1 MLGRLEVMGSHE
13 EAFGVSDEGMDP
25 GEEEMES
32 MVGLFGWRLR
42 RNYARYLQGEEP
54 GAWRA
59 IAADLRRDFPQGAS
73 DLEAIRREIMGR
85 AEAAG
90 LEEKNIATLIAP
102 AEADAVARTGAV
114 VLDAAE
120 LERAPTL
127 VPLIRQFRRFAD
139 RLVFLGESDTARE
152 LAGHLAGQ
160 GREIQYVP
168 ERSPDAVTTAL
179 KRIGGRGLAGV
190 SYFGPDE
197 AAGPVRTAAA
207 VLGLAFV
214 QPALSIELI
223 LRGFGVDPEL
233 AARVAPE
240 IEQALGLGREA

>member
-120 LERAPTL
+120 LERAPT
-127 VPLIRQFRRFAD
+127 RQAFVALKTRD
-139 RLVFLGESDTARE
+139 GRE
-152 LAGHLAGQ
+152 LKHHTLA
-160 GREIQYVP
+160 V
-168 ERSPDAVTTAL
+168 
-179 KRIGGRGLAGV
+179 RG
-190 SYFGPDE
+190 
-197 AAGPVRTAAA
+197 TAANPMTRVEVDEKCYDLMA
-207 VLGLAFV
+207 PVLGKKRARSLIV
-214 QPALSIELI
+214 KMWRIE
-223 LRGFGVDPEL
+223 
-233 AARVAPE
+233 RVADTR
-240 IEQALGLGREA
+240 ALRPLLRA